1 MEMDIPLTDLF
12 ECPCC
17 GFRGLFNAEPAA
29 YVKCICGRWWV
40 IGDYKYYMSLTHEEK
55 EKIKTW
61 NINLYQNHRELNDN
75 NLMGNHLYS

>member
-12 ECPCC
+12 WCPYC
-17 GFRGLFNAEPAA
+17 GFRGFFKAEPAA
-29 YVKCICGRWWV
+29 LVKCICGRWWV
-40 IGDYKYYMSLTHEEK
+40 KGDYRYYMSLTHEER

-61 NINLYQNHRELNDN
+61 DINLYQNPRELNDN